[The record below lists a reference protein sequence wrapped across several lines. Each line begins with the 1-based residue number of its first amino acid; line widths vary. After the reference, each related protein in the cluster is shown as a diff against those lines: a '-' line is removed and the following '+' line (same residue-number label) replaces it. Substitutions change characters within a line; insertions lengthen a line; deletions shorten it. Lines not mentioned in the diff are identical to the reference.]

1 MDLNVRMRRLRHN
14 TKMRDMVRQTY
25 LHKEDFILP
34 LFLQEGTNLKTPI
47 DSIPGTFRYS
57 IDRLPEKIQALQKI
71 GVYNILLFG
80 AAEKKEAKARTSLG
94 SNSLIA
100 QGIKIIKKTAPDMFV
115 ISDVCMCSYT
125 DTGHCGIIQEIA
137 GIRDVDND
145 KTLKIIA
152 EQALAHADAGVD
164 MVAPSGMMDGAVL
177 AIRQILDAHHFTHVP
192 IMGYSVKYAS
202 HMYNAF
208 RTATDCGITDGTRAT
223 HQADFANRDECLR
236 EAMLD
241 IEEGADILMVKP
253 AHTYL
258 DIITRVKQEFPYAPL
273 AAYHTSGECAM
284 LTAAIAKGWLPEEAI
299 LEVAIAIKRAG
310 ADIIISYFTEDITRL
325 LDAQK

>member
-25 LHKEDFILP
+25 LHKQDFILP
-34 LFLQEGTNLKTPI
+34 IFLQEGTNLKTPI
-47 DSIPGTFRYS
+47 DSIPGAFRYS
-57 IDRLPEKIQALQKI
+57 IDRLPEKISSLHALGI
-71 GVYNILLFG
+71 HNILLFC
-80 AAEKKEAKARTSLG
+80 AVNEKDPKANVSLG
-94 SNSLIA
+94 ANSLMA

-125 DTGHCGIIQEIA
+125 DTGHCGIMQEIA
-137 GIRDVDND
+137 GMRDVNND
-145 KTLKIIA
+145 QTLKIIA

-164 MVAPSGMMDGAVL
+164 MVAPSGMMDGAVIV
-177 AIRQILDAHHFTHVP
+177 IRQILDTHYFNHIP

-202 HMYNAF
+202 HMYDAF
-208 RTATDCGITDGTRAT
+208 RAATDCGITEGARTT

-241 IEEGADILMVKP
+241 IEEGADIIMVKP

-258 DIITRVKQEFPYAPL
+258 DIITRIKQEFPYIPL

-284 LTAAIAKGWLPEEAI
+284 LTAAIEKGWLSEKAI

-310 ADIIISYFTEDITRL
+310 ADIIISYFAEDIARL
-325 LDAQK
+325 LDRV